1 MDAQERPQ
9 FMTML
14 AEALAAYE
22 KPLPEAGMVKAWL
35 SQLEEFP
42 LGAIREALRI
52 YAVEN
57 TKFAPVPAGI
67 AALCRNMD
75 GRPGA
80 EEAWA
85 IALTS
90 RDEADSVV
98 WTAEC
103 AEAFQLARPILDLG
117 DEVGARMAFKE
128 SYIRIV
134 AAARAMRRPA
144 AWSLS
149 AGWDGARRIAAEKR
163 AVAAGLLQAPSQPAV
178 ALLAGPGG
186 DEAPDEL
193 ARRREQLAKIKQL
206 IADGQAKKDAARLEV
221 AEQKRQVDRR
231 QKHEARLKLWLHFE
245 QAAV

>member
-1 MDAQERPQ
+1 MEAHEKPE

-14 AEALAAYE
+14 AEALAGYE

-35 SQLEEFP
+35 SQMAEFP

-57 TKFAPVPAGI
+57 TKFPPVPNGI

-103 AEAFQLARPILDLG
+103 AEAFRIAKPILDLG

-134 AAARAMRRPA
+134 AQARAVRRPA
-144 AWSLS
+144 VWSMS
-149 AGWDGARRIAAEKR
+149 AGWDPLRRLAAESR
-163 AVAAGLLQAPSQPAV
+163 AVAAGLLPAPAPV
-178 ALLAGPGG
+178 AMLAGPGG
-186 DEAPDEL
+186 DGPDESDR
-193 ARRREQLAKIKQL
+193 ARAQLAKIKEL
-206 IADGQAKKDAARLEV
+206 IAAGAAAKAATQEAA
-221 AEQKRQVDRR
+221 AERRR
-231 QKHEARLKLWLHFE
+231 QTERQQRHAVRLKLWLHFDGMV
-245 QAAV
+245 A